1 MLALEN
7 STNEVYSCYLWK
19 KENYLFF
26 VSPMLSLCCVTVF
39 LRFQV
44 LLSLPVYVKVCECSE
59 GSSLAQSHSKADLR
73 RASGALSERD
83 LFSILVPELCLGTFQ
98 RYGAPGETRNGS
110 SPSPYARCRMI
121 QHTF

>member
-1 MLALEN
+1 MLFME
-7 STNEVYSCYLWK
+7 K
-19 KENYLFF
+19 KKTSFC
-26 VSPMLSLCCVTVF
+26 VSLMHSLRCVTVF

-44 LLSLPVYVKVCECSE
+44 LLSLPVYVKVCVCSE
-59 GSSLAQSHSKADLR
+59 GSSLAQSHGKADLR

-110 SPSPYARCRMI
+110 SPSPYAHCRMI